1 MRILFEDGVCE
12 DVEVTSLSSQSVRL
26 EETPLASSEEVRF
39 GDVIE
44 VEPYER
50 DVFRFVRVISRSD
63 LEMSTFLVSQKVAGD
78 EAFTKVLSQVT
89 AIGVHWERAFGGVLM
104 LHGSA
109 GQIAAAEALLRE
121 LLPAAEPSL

>member
-12 DVEVTSLSSQSVRL
+12 EVEVTSLNSQSVRL
-26 EETPLASSEEVRF
+26 EETPMASSEDVRF

-44 VEPYER
+44 VAPYER

-63 LEMSTFLVSQKVAGD
+63 LEMATFLVSQKVAGE
-78 EAFTKVLSQVT
+78 EALAKVLSRVT

-121 LLPAAEPSL
+121 SLDGA